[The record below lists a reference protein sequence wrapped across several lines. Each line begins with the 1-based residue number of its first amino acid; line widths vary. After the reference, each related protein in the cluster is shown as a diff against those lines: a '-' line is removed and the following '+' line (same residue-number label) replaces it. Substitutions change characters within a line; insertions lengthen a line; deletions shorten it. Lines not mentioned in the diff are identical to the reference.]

1 MQDGMAI
8 NSARQRRAATED
20 PGNRWGELMAEAQ
33 RGNGGAYHRLLG
45 EVDPWLRRFYAR
57 RLPPSMVEDA
67 AQEALIAIHSKRH
80 TYEPGRP
87 FRPWLVAVARYK
99 WIDRLR
105 SMKRRQTQELPE
117 DLAVDDHGS
126 AVGSALLL
134 ERLLDRLK
142 PAQSAAIR
150 LVKLQGYSVEETAA
164 ATGQSAS
171 LVKVNIHRGLARLS
185 AMVEAEEDE

>member
-1 MQDGMAI
+1 MQDKTAI
-8 NSARQRRAATED
+8 DSTGRPRAAPD
-20 PGNRWGELMAEAQ
+20 PGDRWGNLMAEGQ

-45 EVDPWLRRFYAR
+45 ELDPWLRRFYAR

-67 AQEALIAIHSKRH
+67 AQEALIAVHAKRH

-87 FRPWLVAVARYK
+87 FRPWLIAIARYK

-105 SMKRRQTQELPE
+105 ALKRRPTQELP
-117 DLAVDDHGS
+117 DDIAVDDHGA

-134 ERLLDRLK
+134 ETLLGRLK
-142 PAQSAAIR
+142 PAQATAIR

-171 LVKVNIHRGLARLS
+171 LVKVNVHRGLARLS
-185 AMVEAEEDE
+185 TMVNADDGD